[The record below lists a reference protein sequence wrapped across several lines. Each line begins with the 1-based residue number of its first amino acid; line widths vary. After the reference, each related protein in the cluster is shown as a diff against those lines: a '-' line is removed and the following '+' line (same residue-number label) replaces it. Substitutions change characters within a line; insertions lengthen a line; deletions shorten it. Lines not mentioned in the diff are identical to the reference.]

1 MIVTKMGKRTEGDY
15 TNYDYDWSRLLLAY
29 CKLCSVESTGR
40 GVCKWPD
47 PPFGGGEQYLGLWRK
62 DQPNTSGVFCWFF
75 GDTYCGEFAEGKASI
90 ASVLQVRMTVT
101 EVHEAY
107 KTELVHRVLIR
118 VMAEPL

>member
-1 MIVTKMGKRTEGDY
+1 MLVTKKGKRTEGDS

-29 CKLCSVESTGR
+29 CKVCSVESTGR

-75 GDTYCGEFAEGKASI
+75 VDTYCGEFAEGKASI
-90 ASVLQVRMTVT
+90 AVCVLLQVRMTVT
-101 EVHEAY
+101 EVHE
-107 KTELVHRVLIR
+107 LIR
-118 VMAEPL
+118 LS